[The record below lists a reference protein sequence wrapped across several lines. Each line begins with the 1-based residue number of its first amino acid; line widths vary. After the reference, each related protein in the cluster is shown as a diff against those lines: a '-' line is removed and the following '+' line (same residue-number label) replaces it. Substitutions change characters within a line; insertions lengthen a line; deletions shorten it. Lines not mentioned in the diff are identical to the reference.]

1 MTFKCEHP
9 DISSQEQ
16 HEGKEGIYCLCL
28 QHINM
33 NTAACQICEDN
44 WRQHIGQEHMYIV
57 KFKVSV
63 LGL

>member
-1 MTFKCEHP
+1 
-9 DISSQEQ
+9 
-16 HEGKEGIYCLCL
+16 
-28 QHINM
+28 M

-63 LGL
+63 LGLWKKKMQPQFPYV